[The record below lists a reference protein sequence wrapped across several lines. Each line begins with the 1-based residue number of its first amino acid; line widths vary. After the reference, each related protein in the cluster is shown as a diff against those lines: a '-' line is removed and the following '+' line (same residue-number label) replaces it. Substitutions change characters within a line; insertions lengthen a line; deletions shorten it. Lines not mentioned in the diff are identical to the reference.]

1 MPKVSVIVPVYQAE
15 AFLKACIDSVR
26 AQSFSDWELLLIDDG
41 SRDASGAICDACA
54 AEDPRI
60 RAFHQPNG
68 GVSRA
73 RNRGLAEAQGEW
85 IAFLDADDAL
95 EPKCLETLLLAQQQS
110 GADSVACAHRNVWSD
125 GTENV
130 EIALP
135 AGVYGAEEI
144 RERIVCPLLGD
155 RLALPLFNGYIWRY
169 LYSAELLRRCGI
181 TFEGAYL
188 EDEIFL
194 MEYFCNAQKLAVT
207 EEPLYRYW
215 LNPGSVT
222 HKYMKDFRQVFARF
236 MERKEAVAKKYG
248 LDAARPLWREN
259 TNWAGL
265 LIAVGNEYAATNP
278 KSLKEKQQTVEE
290 LCAMPE
296 FAKAIRTITPQG
308 LGRNKQ
314 MVAGLLKRKQ
324 FFLLSQ
330 LYRIKNH
337 L

>member
-1 MPKVSVIVPVYQAE
+1 MPSISVIVPVYQAE
-15 AFLKACIDSVR
+15 KLLRPCVDSVL
-26 AQSFSDWELLLIDDG
+26 AQTFSDWELLLIDDG
-41 SRDASGAICDACA
+41 SRDGSPAICDEYA
-54 AEDPRI
+54 AKDQRI
-60 RAFHQPNG
+60 RVFHKPNG
-68 GVSRA
+68 GVSSA
-73 RNRGLAEAQGEW
+73 RNLGLQEVKGDC
-85 IAFLDADDAL
+85 IAFLDADDAFA
-95 EPKCLETLLLAQQQS
+95 PKALETLWAMRQQS
-110 GADSVACAHRNVWSD
+110 GVDTAGCAHWNVMPTGETS
-125 GTENV
+125 V
-130 EIALP
+130 EQLLP
-135 AGVYGAEEI
+135 KGIYDRTAV
-144 RERIVCPLLGD
+144 REKIVAPLIGE
-155 RLALPLFNGYIWRY
+155 RLALPLFNGFIWRF
-169 LYSAELLRRCGI
+169 LFDAKILRNANI

-236 MERKEAVAKKYG
+236 MERKEAVAERYG

-278 KSLKEKQQTVEE
+278 KSLKEKQQTVEA

-296 FAKAIRTITPQG
+296 FAQAIQTITPQG